1 MYERA
6 LSFPTKGPI
15 TARMRPLVMSL
26 FLLTLPGLSA
36 ALETDRQQPML
47 VDTGN
52 WSGTL
57 GDGVT
62 TFKGG
67 VDIRQ
72 GTLHIVADEA
82 DITKA
87 EGRVSLVTFRGS
99 PVRLEQEIEEQGMVN
114 ASAGQITYRVLQ
126 GVVELEDA
134 VDVVHPQYRLTGAWL
149 SYDLDTQQFEGNG
162 SDLPDGR
169 FSIRLDPEVAGD
181 LPAADAAED
190 SGAAPEQDDAADQ

>member
-1 MYERA
+1 MYEHA
-6 LSFPTKGPI
+6 LSFPNKLRIAAGMPALALAGI
-15 TARMRPLVMSL
+15 
-26 FLLTLPGLSA
+26 LLAVPGLTR

-72 GTLHIVADEA
+72 GSLHIVAEEA
-82 DITKA
+82 DITKS

-114 ASAGQITYRVLQ
+114 ASASQITYRVLQ
-126 GVVELEDA
+126 GVVELEEA
-134 VDVVHPQYRLTGAWL
+134 VDVIHPQYRLTGAWL

-169 FSIRLDPEVAGD
+169 FSIRLDPEVAND
-181 LPAADAAED
+181 LPPAE
-190 SGAAPEQDDAADQ
+190 SATEPAGATEPDDASYP